1 MEKKEIQLCPKESCT
16 GCFACAGVCGRNA
29 ITLIESSEGFL
40 YPEIDT
46 RVCVS
51 CHLCQKTCPVLSPV
65 SVNPEGKCYAAWSL
79 DKAIRTHSSSGG
91 VFSELARCI
100 ILQKGIVVGASLDDT
115 TGCVNH
121 IIIDKVAELHKIQ
134 GSKYVQSKVSAEI
147 LKQVKESLR
156 NERKVLFT
164 GTPCQIAGIIA
175 FTKNPSNLYT
185 MDVVCHGVPSPK
197 WFQEIHKTVRGRI
210 KGFVNYNF
218 RQLFTWSVCTNVN
231 VNVNVNGKIKN
242 YELFGIE
249 TCYQDAFLKGYLHR
263 ENCYHCHYADKRR
276 VADISVAD
284 FWGIGS
290 KKPITDEH
298 KSGCSMV
305 LVNSDKGRQL
315 FEAVR
320 NWVYAEI
327 RDVSET
333 IEAGNEQLRNPS
345 NRPQERDTFYVDA
358 YSLSL
363 QQLVMK
369 YKLDYK
375 KMPPLTV
382 RIKSRVKSIIKSLMK
397 WERKYH

>member
-1 MEKKEIQLCPKESCT
+1 MKTIKIQLCPKETCT
-16 GCFACAGVCGRNA
+16 GCFACAGACGKNA
-29 ITLIESSEGFL
+29 ISFIESAEGFL

-51 CHLCQKTCPVLSPV
+51 CHLCQKTCPVITPV
-65 SVNPEGKCYAAWSL
+65 TVNPEGKCYAAWSL
-79 DKAIRTHSSSGG
+79 DEAIRTHSSSGG
-91 VFSELARCI
+91 IFSELARSI
-100 ILQKGIVVGASLDDT
+100 ILQNGIVVGASLDDA

-121 IIIDKVAELHKIQ
+121 LIIDKVADMHKLQ

-147 LKQVKESLR
+147 LKQVKVSLQ
-156 NERKVLFT
+156 NGKKVLFT
-164 GTPCQIAGIIA
+164 GTPCQIAGVIA

-197 WFQEIHKTVRGRI
+197 WFQQIHESVRGRI

-218 RQLFTWSVCTNVN
+218 RQLFTWSVCTN

-305 LVNSDKGRQL
+305 LVNSEKGRLL
-315 FEAVR
+315 FESVR
-320 NWVYAEI
+320 KRIYAEK
-327 RDVSET
+327 RDVNES

-345 NRPQERDTFYVDA
+345 NRPQERDTFYADA
-358 YSLSL
+358 YSMSL
-363 QQLVMK
+363 PELVIK
-369 YKLDYK
+369 YRLDYK
-375 KMPPLTV
+375 KVPSLTV
-382 RIKSRVKSIIKSLMK
+382 RIKSQVKSIIQNVIK
-397 WERKYH
+397 WGRKYH

>member
-1 MEKKEIQLCPKESCT
+1 MEKTEIQLCPKESCT

-29 ITLIESSEGFL
+29 ITFIESSEGFL

-46 RVCVS
+46 RLCVS
-51 CHLCQKTCPVLSPV
+51 CHLCQKTCPVLSPI
-65 SVNPEGKCYAAWSL
+65 SVNPDGDCYAAWSL
-79 DKAIRTHSSSGG
+79 DTALRTHSSSGG
-91 VFSELARCI
+91 IFSELARCI

-115 TGCVNH
+115 TGCVYH
-121 IIIDKVAELHKIQ
+121 IIIDKVADLYKLQ

-147 LKQVKESLR
+147 LKQVKALLQSGR
-156 NERKVLFT
+156 QVLFT
-164 GTPCQIAGIIA
+164 GTPCQIAGVIA
-175 FTKNPSNLYT
+175 FTRNPSNLYT

-197 WFQEIHKTVRGRI
+197 WFQQIHESVRGRI

-231 VNVNVNGKIKN
+231 VNVNGIIKN

-305 LVNSDKGRQL
+305 LVNSEKGRLL
-315 FEAVR
+315 FESIR
-320 NWVYAEI
+320 NRIYAEI
-327 RDVSET
+327 RDISET
-333 IEAGNEQLRNPS
+333 IEAGNEQLRKPS
-345 NRPQERDTFYVDA
+345 NRPQERDSFYVDA
-358 YSLSL
+358 YTLSV
-363 QQLVMK
+363 QELVMK
-369 YKLDYK
+369 YRLNYK
-375 KMPPLTV
+375 KMPSLTI
-382 RIKSRVKSIIKSLMK
+382 RMKSRVKSIIKDLIK
-397 WERKYH
+397 WGRKYH